1 MKGAC
6 DAAKSA
12 GEEVKG
18 KGGRRKPMPERCLFP
33 RTKVPVPCRTT
44 TLLELRRV
52 GSPKR
57 EEYVISKKL
66 RQSERESF
74 RLQAGEESELNLFLV
89 IDVFPDGLF
98 GDMADGLAV
107 IGMRP

>member
-1 MKGAC
+1 MFLPLKGAY

-12 GEEVKG
+12 GEDVKG
-18 KGGRRKPMPERCLFP
+18 KGGRRKPMPERGLFP

-66 RQSERESF
+66 H
-74 RLQAGEESELNLFLV
+74 NV
-89 IDVFPDGLF
+89 IPVQFHEGVDPEATPVAPHQ
-98 GDMADGLAV
+98 V
-107 IGMRP
+107 EI